1 MSKWLERLKREK
13 AEREERKRLREEKKK
28 EKERAKKAE
37 QRARRNKRKV
47 KQRNRKAYLKR
58 RKVELSERKKIGDV
72 YAWHMIVIMKNNKRV
87 KRIATAW
94 WKTTAYIK
102 YNKAIEENHKNVKFP
117 VVITETTEKKQKEN
131 KRSAKQK
138 YEIMLLQKVSNNI
151 GENVSYLRDKTGKFI
166 ENVIVD
172 KNEYVILA
180 KDDWFIEDTFSVYGY
195 HPYKDRKDFNFLV
208 NEIILNGCD
217 RNNIR
222 RIFVYNNRLVI
233 QYDTD
238 FDFVTCKTVD
248 EAHRLYS
255 TLEKHLKGNKNIV
268 FTGKLTK
275 EMSSWFLNELEKK
288 TGWSRQ
294 TCKRIHTL

>member
-13 AEREERKRLREEKKK
+13 AEREERRKLKEEKKK
-28 EKERAKKAE
+28 EKEKAKKAE
-37 QRARRNKRKV
+37 QRERRNKRKV

-58 RKVELSERKKIGDV
+58 RKVQLAEKKKVGDV
-72 YAWHMIVIMKNNKRV
+72 YAWHMIVIMKNNKKV
-87 KRIATAW
+87 KLLATAW
-94 WKTTAYIK
+94 WKTTAYAR
-102 YNKAIEENHKNVKFP
+102 YLKAIEENRNTVKFP
-117 VVITETTEKKQKEN
+117 VEITETSETKQKSS

-138 YEIMLLQKVSNNI
+138 YEIMLLQKVTGNFE
-151 GENVSYLRDKTGKFI
+151 ENVAYLRDKTGKFV

-172 KNEYVILA
+172 NNDYLILA

-195 HPYKDRKDFNFLV
+195 HPYNDRKNFDFLV

-217 RNNIR
+217 RDNVR
-222 RIFVYNNRLVI
+222 RIFVYNNRLII

-248 EAHRLYS
+248 EVRRLYS
-255 TLEKHLKGNKNIV
+255 TLEKHLGDNKNIL
-268 FTGKLTK
+268 FTGALTK